1 MDTIAAELPDGKIQR
16 ISLKEGGIRVEL
28 TWEQNFLPKKT

>member
-16 ISLKEGGIRVEL
+16 ISLREGGLRVQL
-28 TWEQNFLPKKT
+28 TWKQDFLPKKT